1 MRSGDRFADDCLH
14 RQLVFCF
21 SREIS
26 FSEIIAEVPQV
37 SLAKAEPSD
46 HRERSLENGGALRAA
61 NSPFGNLAVRL
72 VAAEISASS
81 RIGPRYEALIAFGSR
96 CRRK

>member
-1 MRSGDRFADDCLH
+1 MLSIGIDVRVVRGDRFADDCPH

-46 HRERSLENGGALRAA
+46 HRE
-61 NSPFGNLAVRL
+61 
-72 VAAEISASS
+72 
-81 RIGPRYEALIAFGSR
+81 
-96 CRRK
+96 